1 MLWITMYYNYV
12 CASIYT
18 AYGDTSDI
26 ETIYSVSPLPY
37 AIFEVN
43 NEYLKNE
50 EIGPWIRKFK
60 KMRR

>member
-12 CASIYT
+12 CAST

-50 EIGPWIRKFK
+50 EE
-60 KMRR
+60 

>member
-1 MLWITMYYNYV
+1 MCVHN
-12 CASIYT
+12 SIYT

-50 EIGPWIRKFK
+50 EIGPWIRKF
-60 KMRR
+60 